1 MILECC
7 RGCRFISPIVSAI
20 IVTIL
25 FGLVRTFVLR
35 SQHSFK
41 RAFYVLPVLVMLT
54 FFVIVIFILQT
65 NNKNQ
70 RCAPS
75 SPMADRENQTRF
87 VTAGCEAYYLPEN
100 LCRTYFCNHLG
111 GQPAPLDSRASA
123 LTAWALLTWVCR
135 AGGASR

>member
-1 MILECC
+1 M
-7 RGCRFISPIVSAI
+7 SAI

-75 SPMADRENQTRF
+75 LLMQGRGEADS
-87 VTAGCEAYYLPEN
+87 
-100 LCRTYFCNHLG
+100 LCHGWL
-111 GQPAPLDSRASA
+111 
-123 LTAWALLTWVCR
+123 
-135 AGGASR
+135 

>member
-1 MILECC
+1 M
-7 RGCRFISPIVSAI
+7 
-20 IVTIL
+20 TIL

-75 SPMADRENQTRF
+75 SF
-87 VTAGCEAYYLPEN
+87 
-100 LCRTYFCNHLG
+100 
-111 GQPAPLDSRASA
+111 
-123 LTAWALLTWVCR
+123 
-135 AGGASR
+135 

>member
-1 MILECC
+1 MPRGSLTLECC
-7 RGCRFISPIVSAI
+7 RGRRFVSPIVSAI

-70 RCAPS
+70 RYARSLPV
-75 SPMADRENQTRF
+75 QGWG
-87 VTAGCEAYYLPEN
+87 TAGLICHGWL
-100 LCRTYFCNHLG
+100 
-111 GQPAPLDSRASA
+111 
-123 LTAWALLTWVCR
+123 
-135 AGGASR
+135 